1 MKPSL
6 LDTILAPGG
15 LTTLFQPIWDIRGKP
30 KVVAVECL
38 SRGPRGST
46 LEAPD
51 VLFEYARR
59 RREEA
64 LVDRAAAS
72 TALLNAR
79 SLPADL
85 LLQINVHASTL
96 GRDSAFATFF
106 EEAAASWN
114 LDLSRLLVEVIE
126 ESDIIDERTFLAS
139 IAQLREMGVRIAI
152 DDVGRG
158 RSDLRMLVLVRPDEI
173 KIDRELVDGC
183 ASDPIRA
190 EVVGALA
197 TLAARW
203 ESLVVAEGVERQ
215 VDLDAVRDMGIACVQ
230 GYLLARP
237 MDAAAVNKL
246 LAEPS

>member
-15 LTTLFQPIWDIRGKP
+15 LTTLFQPIWDIRGEP
-30 KVVAVECL
+30 KMVAVECL

-72 TALLNAR
+72 TALINAR
-79 SLPADL
+79 SLPPEL
-85 LLQINVHASTL
+85 RLQINVHASTL

-106 EEAAASWN
+106 EEAAASCH
-114 LDLSRLLVEVIE
+114 LEPERLLVEVIE

-139 IAQLREMGVRIAI
+139 IAQLRAIGARIAI

-158 RSDLRMLVLVRPDEI
+158 RSDLRMLVLVRPDQI

-183 ASDPIRA
+183 ADDPIRA

-197 TLAARW
+197 ALAARW
-203 ESLVVAEGVERQ
+203 KSQVVAEGVERQ
-215 VDLDAVRDMGIACVQ
+215 VDLEVVRAMGIECVQ

-237 MDAAAVNKL
+237 MDAASICKL
-246 LAEPS
+246 LAPSS